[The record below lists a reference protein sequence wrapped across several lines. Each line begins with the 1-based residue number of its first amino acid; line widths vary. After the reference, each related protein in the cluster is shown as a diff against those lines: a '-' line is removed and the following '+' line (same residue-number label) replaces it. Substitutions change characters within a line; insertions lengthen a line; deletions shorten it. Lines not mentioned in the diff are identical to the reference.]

1 MGSVRCQMEDECR
14 SSDCRMESLSD
25 GGHTDP
31 SYAMWL
37 ANGIFSQS
45 KNYQLIAMKV
55 SFLLMQQHLS
65 IDIVVPQISPGLLQP
80 KSDQGPGCSN
90 VKRTV
95 SHWLLNP
102 GIQRSGLCFEPTLPE
117 LALLGARLNNR
128 HQSRGKTNKQ
138 QFWVKLQNFTRI
150 KSILVVVKG
159 K

>member
-31 SYAMWL
+31 SYSMWL
-37 ANGIFSQS
+37 VNGIFSQS

-65 IDIVVPQISPGLLQP
+65 IAIVVPHRYP
-80 KSDQGPGCSN
+80 QGYCSSN

-102 GIQRSGLCFEPTLPE
+102 GIQRSGLCFEPTLSE

-128 HQSRGKTNKQ
+128 HQSRGKTNKK